1 MNLLEKHTWHV
12 QQGQQATE
20 LRNPRMRIDESELK
34 DRASSSRTGPS
45 IVDFMKMGDKL
56 DEFMTRHN
64 TCQF

>member
-1 MNLLEKHTWHV
+1 M

-20 LRNPRMRIDESELK
+20 LRNPRMRIEDFELK

-56 DEFMTRHN
+56 DEFMTKSN